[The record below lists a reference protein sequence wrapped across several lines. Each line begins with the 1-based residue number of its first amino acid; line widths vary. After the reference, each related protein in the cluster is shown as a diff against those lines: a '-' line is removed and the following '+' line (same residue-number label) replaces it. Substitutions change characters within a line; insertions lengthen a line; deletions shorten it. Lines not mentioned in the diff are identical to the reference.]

1 MNTEQ
6 NAEVRRLFDYG
17 RETVDAVANRKMAC
31 PTCHDRGEYRRK
43 TKDGDSAE
51 TIFCACGKVQLIQYI
66 AEQKIAV
73 HDRFVRLAGLVP
85 SERSQL
91 SPERQTEVLAELR
104 AKPQHSYAF
113 FGPAGTSKTTFCVA
127 LYRERAV
134 RWVNSC
140 RVLPL
145 VGDYGVQRAKSYLK
159 DYPIYR
165 VSAKKLL
172 EDFHKE
178 SLGDVDEHGQKVHPV
193 VNGEKLARAGEQG
206 ALFLEEIDK
215 VHFTEFK
222 INALFELF
230 DACYEHGVQ
239 LVFNTNLTL
248 EKFAAQFGPE
258 TGPAIFR
265 RVAETCTV
273 YDFFSE

>member
-1 MNTEQ
+1 MNVEQ
-6 NAEVRRLFDYG
+6 NAEVRRLFDYD
-17 RETVDAVANRKMAC
+17 RETIDAVANRTMVC
-31 PTCHDRGEYRRK
+31 PVCLDRGDYQRK
-43 TKDGDSAE
+43 TSDEGRVE
-51 TIFCACGKVQLIQYI
+51 TVFCACGRLQLIQYI

-73 HDRFVRLAGLVP
+73 HDRFVRLSKLAP
-85 SERSQL
+85 SDRSQL
-91 SPERQTEVLAELR
+91 SIERQAEVLAELR
-104 AKPQHSYAF
+104 AKPLQSYAF

-127 LYRERAV
+127 LYRERAL
-134 RWVNSC
+134 RWVNGC

-159 DYPIYR
+159 DFPVYC
-165 VSAKKLL
+165 VSAKRLL

-178 SLGDVDEHGQKVHPV
+178 SIGDLDENGKKIRPV
-193 VNGEKLARAGEQG
+193 VNGEKLARVGERG

-215 VHFTEFK
+215 VRYSEFK
-222 INALFELF
+222 VNALFELF

-239 LVFNTNLTL
+239 LVFNTNLTP

-265 RVAETCTV
+265 RIAEICTV
-273 YDFFSE
+273 YDFFPE